1 VSERTPTPGAEV
13 LGAFA
18 LEGAFLHCES
28 LKRGHIHDT
37 FVGTWETAAGPRR
50 AVVQCINTHVF
61 RDPGAVMDNLLR
73 VTEHQRRALERAG
86 APDAERRAL
95 RVVPARDG
103 RAFALDDAGRPWR
116 CFPFVE
122 GTVSHERPA
131 HPGQALEAARAFGGF
146 VACLADLPPP
156 PLHVTIP
163 GFHDLRGRGAAFE
176 AAVARDAAGRA
187 RSVAREIDATRA
199 WLERAAAL
207 ADESGLPR
215 RAVHNDCK
223 LNNLLFDA
231 VRDEALCVVDLD
243 TVMDGSVV
251 HDFGELVRTATCLG
265 AEDERDLAG
274 MRVELELHEALAR
287 GFARGAGPLLTPAER
302 DALATAGA
310 RMALENSV
318 RFLTDYLDGDVYFR
332 VKGPTHNL
340 DRQRAQLRLADLL
353 FAERATLERHV
364 REAAP

>member
-1 VSERTPTPGAEV
+1 MPVPGAEL

-18 LEGAFLHCES
+18 LAGRPLHCEP

-37 FVGTWETAAGPRR
+37 FVATWEVPGGSRR

-61 RDPGAVMDNLLR
+61 RDPSAVMDNTLR
-73 VTEHQRRALERAG
+73 VTQHQRRALARAA

-95 RVVPARDG
+95 RVVPTRDG
-103 RAFALDDAGRPWR
+103 RAFQLDDNGRPWR
-116 CFPFVE
+116 CFTFVE

-131 HPGQALEAARAFGGF
+131 DSRQALEAARAFGGF
-146 VACLADLPPP
+146 VACLADLSAPA
-156 PLHVTIP
+156 LHVTIP
-163 GFHDLRGRGAAFE
+163 GFHDLAGRGAALE
-176 AAVARDAAGRA
+176 AALARDAVGRA
-187 RSVAREIDATRA
+187 AGVAREVDATRA
-199 WLERAAAL
+199 WLERAASFP
-207 ADESGLPR
+207 DEASLPR
-215 RAVHNDCK
+215 RPVHNDCK

-243 TVMDGSVV
+243 TVMEGAVV

-274 MRVELELHEALAR
+274 MRIELDLHQALAR
-287 GFARGAGPLLTPAER
+287 GFVAGAGDLLTRVER

-318 RFLTDYLDGDVYFR
+318 RFLTDYLEGDVYFR
-332 VKGPTHNL
+332 VKGPSHNL

-353 FAERATLERHV
+353 FAERATLDSHV
-364 REAAP
+364 RAAAR

>member
-1 VSERTPTPGAEV
+1 MSERTPTPGADL

-18 LEGAFLHCES
+18 LEGRPLACEA

-37 FVGTWETAAGPRR
+37 FVATSETPAGARR
-50 AVVQCINTHVF
+50 FVVQCINTHVF

-73 VTEHQRRALERAG
+73 VTEHQRRALARAG
-86 APDAERRAL
+86 AADAERRAL
-95 RVVPARDG
+95 RVVPTRDG
-103 RAFALDDAGRPWR
+103 RAFHVDDGGRPWR

-131 HPGQALEAARAFGGF
+131 GPGQALEAARAFGRF
-146 VACLADLPPP
+146 VACLADLPAP
-156 PLHVTIP
+156 PLHLTIP
-163 GFHDLRGRGAAFE
+163 GFHDLAGRRAALEASTLRDAVGRG
-176 AAVARDAAGRA
+176 GG
-187 RSVAREIDATRA
+187 VARELDATRA
-199 WLERAAAL
+199 WLERAATL
-207 ADESGLPR
+207 ADEAGLPR

-231 VRDEALCVVDLD
+231 VREEALCVVDLD
-243 TVMDGSVV
+243 TVMEGSVV

-274 MRVELELHEALAR
+274 MRVELPLHEALAR
-287 GFARGAGPLLTPAER
+287 GFVEGVGALLAREELE
-302 DALATAGA
+302 ALATAGA

-332 VKGPTHNL
+332 VKGPSHNL

-353 FAERATLERHV
+353 FAERATLERQL
-364 REAAP
+364 REAAR

>member
-1 VSERTPTPGAEV
+1 VSARTPAPGTEI

-18 LEGAFLHCES
+18 LEGSFLHCES

-37 FVGTWETAAGPRR
+37 FVAAWETPAGPRR
-50 AVVQCINTHVF
+50 FVVQCINTHVF

-73 VTEHQRRALERAG
+73 VTEHQRRALARAG
-86 APDAERRAL
+86 AADAERRAL
-95 RVVPARDG
+95 RVVPTRDG
-103 RAFALDDAGRPWR
+103 RAFQLDDAGRPWR

-131 HPGQALEAARAFGGF
+131 HPGQAHEAARAFGAF

-156 PLHVTIP
+156 RLHVTIP
-163 GFHDLRGRGAAFE
+163 GFHDLAGRRAAFE
-176 AAVARDAAGRA
+176 AAVAQDAVGRT
-187 RSVAREIDATRA
+187 RSVAAEIDATRA
-199 WLERAAAL
+199 WLERAATL
-207 ADESGLPR
+207 ADESTLPR
-215 RAVHNDCK
+215 RPVHNDCK

-243 TVMDGSVV
+243 TAMDGSVV

-274 MRVELELHEALAR
+274 MRVELPLHEALAR
-287 GFARGAGPLLTPAER
+287 GFVEGAGALLTPEER
-302 DALATAGA
+302 EALADAGT
-310 RMALENSV
+310 RMALENAV
-318 RFLTDYLDGDVYFR
+318 RFLTDHLEGDVYFR

-364 REAAP
+364 RATGR